1 MKILITGGAG
11 YIGSHT
17 LVEVIR
23 AGHQVV
29 VVDNL
34 INGHAEAIARV
45 GRLTNTYIQL
55 AVGDIRD
62 KLFLE
67 SVFAEFTPDGVIHF
81 AGLKAVGESVENPMA
96 YYDVNVS
103 GSRVLLEVMQSHG
116 CHRIIFSSSAT
127 VYGEP
132 QYLPYDEN
140 HPVAPINPY
149 GRTKLMVEQM
159 LGDWSAAHSERSA
172 ISLRYFNPVGAHPS
186 GLIGENP
193 LGLPNNLM
201 PFIAQVAV
209 GIRSELQIFGD
220 DYGTRDGTGERDYL
234 HVVDLAKA
242 HVLALGALTSQV
254 GHDVINI
261 GTGHGVTVN
270 EIVKAFETAC
280 GHSIKTRIVARRVG
294 DLASS
299 YANSERAQVRLGW
312 RSKLGLADM
321 CKDTW
326 AWQSENPGGYKM
338 EFCD

>member
-29 VVDNL
+29 VVDSL
-34 INGHAEAIARV
+34 VNGHAEAIGRV
-45 GRLTNTYIQL
+45 GRLTNTDVQL

-62 KLFLE
+62 KPFLE
-67 SVFAEFTPDGVIHF
+67 SVFTEFAPDAVIHF
-81 AGLKAVGESVENPMA
+81 AGLKAVGESVENPLA

-103 GSRVLLEVMQSHG
+103 GSRVLLEVMQSH
-116 CHRIIFSSSAT
+116 CCNKIVFSSSAT

-159 LGDWSAAHSERSA
+159 LEDWSAAHPERSA

-186 GLIGENP
+186 GFIGEDP
-193 LGLPNNLM
+193 LGQPNNLM
-201 PFIAQVAV
+201 PFIAQVAI
-209 GIRSELQIFGD
+209 GARSELQIFGD
-220 DYGTRDGTGERDYL
+220 NYETRDGTGERDYL

-242 HVLALGALTSQV
+242 HVLSLTTLVNQV
-254 GHDVINI
+254 GHEVINV
-261 GTGHGVTVN
+261 GTGRGVTVR
-270 EIVKAFETAC
+270 ELVKAFEIAC
-280 GHSIKTRIVARRVG
+280 GHSIKTHIVARRAG

-299 YANSERAQVRLGW
+299 FANNKRAQVRLGW
-312 RSKLGLADM
+312 EAKLSIADM
-321 CKDTW
+321 CRDTW
-326 AWQSENPGGYKM
+326 IWQNQNPDGYQTSGY
-338 EFCD
+338 

>member
-29 VVDNL
+29 VVDSL
-34 INGHAEAIARV
+34 VNGHAEAIGRV
-45 GRLTNTYIQL
+45 GRLTNTDVQL

-62 KLFLE
+62 KPFLE
-67 SVFAEFTPDGVIHF
+67 SVFTEFAPDAVIHF
-81 AGLKAVGESVENPMA
+81 AGLKAVGESVENPLA

-103 GSRVLLEVMQSHG
+103 GSRVLLEVMQSH
-116 CHRIIFSSSAT
+116 CCTKIVFSSSAT

-159 LGDWSAAHSERSA
+159 LEDWSAAHPERSA

-186 GLIGENP
+186 GFIGEDP
-193 LGLPNNLM
+193 LSQPNNLM
-201 PFIAQVAV
+201 PFIAQVAI
-209 GIRSELQIFGD
+209 GARSELQIFGD
-220 DYGTRDGTGERDYL
+220 NYETRDGTGERDYL

-242 HVLALGALTSQV
+242 HVLSLTTLVNQV
-254 GHDVINI
+254 GHEVINV
-261 GTGHGVTVN
+261 GTGRGVTVR
-270 EIVKAFETAC
+270 ELVKAFEIAC
-280 GHSIKTRIVARRVG
+280 GHSIKTHIVARRAG

-299 YANSERAQVRLGW
+299 FANNKRAQVRLGW
-312 RSKLGLADM
+312 EAKLSIADM
-321 CKDTW
+321 CRDSW
-326 AWQSENPGGYKM
+326 IWQSQNPDGYQIS
-338 EFCD
+338 EY

>member
-29 VVDNL
+29 VVDSL
-34 INGHAEAIARV
+34 VNGHAEAIGRV
-45 GRLTNTYIQL
+45 GRLTNTDVQL

-62 KLFLE
+62 KPFLE
-67 SVFAEFTPDGVIHF
+67 SVFTEFAPDAVIHF
-81 AGLKAVGESVENPMA
+81 AGLKAVGESVENPLA

-103 GSRVLLEVMQSHG
+103 GSRVLLEVMQSH
-116 CHRIIFSSSAT
+116 CCTKIVFSSSAT

-159 LGDWSAAHSERSA
+159 LEDWSAAHPERSA

-186 GLIGENP
+186 GFIGEDP
-193 LGLPNNLM
+193 LGQPNNLM
-201 PFIAQVAV
+201 PFIAQVAI
-209 GIRSELQIFGD
+209 GARSELQIFGD
-220 DYGTRDGTGERDYL
+220 NYETRDGTGERDYL

-242 HVLALGALTSQV
+242 HVLSLTTLVNQV
-254 GHDVINI
+254 GHEVINV
-261 GTGHGVTVN
+261 GTGRGVTVR
-270 EIVKAFETAC
+270 ELVKAFEIAC
-280 GHSIKTRIVARRVG
+280 GHSIKTHIVARRAG

-299 YANSERAQVRLGW
+299 FANNKRAQVRLGW
-312 RSKLGLADM
+312 EAKLSIADM
-321 CKDTW
+321 CRDTW
-326 AWQSENPGGYKM
+326 IWQNQNPDGYQTSGY
-338 EFCD
+338 

>member
-29 VVDNL
+29 VVDSL
-34 INGHAEAIARV
+34 VNGHAEAIGRV
-45 GRLTNTYIQL
+45 GRLTNTDVQL

-62 KLFLE
+62 KPFLE
-67 SVFAEFTPDGVIHF
+67 SVFTEFAPDAVIHF
-81 AGLKAVGESVENPMA
+81 AGLKAVGESVENPLA

-103 GSRVLLEVMQSHG
+103 GSRVLLEVMQSH
-116 CHRIIFSSSAT
+116 CCTKIVFSSSAT

-159 LGDWSAAHSERSA
+159 LEDWSAAHPERSA
-172 ISLRYFNPVGAHPS
+172 ISLRYFNPVGAHPA
-186 GLIGENP
+186 GFIGEDP
-193 LGLPNNLM
+193 LGQPNNLM
-201 PFIAQVAV
+201 PFIAQVAI
-209 GIRSELQIFGD
+209 GARSELQIFGD
-220 DYGTRDGTGERDYL
+220 NYETRDGTGERDYL

-242 HVLALGALTSQV
+242 HVLSLTTLVNQLG
-254 GHDVINI
+254 HEVINV
-261 GTGHGVTVN
+261 GTGRGVTVR
-270 EIVKAFETAC
+270 ELVKAFEIAC
-280 GHSIKTRIVARRVG
+280 GHSIKTHIVARRAG

-299 YANSERAQVRLGW
+299 FANNKRAQVRLGW
-312 RSKLGLADM
+312 EAKLSIADM
-321 CKDTW
+321 CRDTW
-326 AWQSENPGGYKM
+326 IWQSQNPDGYQTSGY
-338 EFCD
+338 

>member
-29 VVDNL
+29 VVDSL
-34 INGHAEAIARV
+34 VNGHAEAIGRV
-45 GRLTNTYIQL
+45 GRLTNTDVQL

-62 KLFLE
+62 KPFLE
-67 SVFAEFTPDGVIHF
+67 SVFTEFAPDAVIHF
-81 AGLKAVGESVENPMA
+81 AGLKAVGESVENPLA

-103 GSRVLLEVMQSHG
+103 GSRVLLEAMQSH
-116 CHRIIFSSSAT
+116 CCTKIVFSSSAT

-159 LGDWSAAHSERSA
+159 LEDWSAAHPERSA

-186 GLIGENP
+186 GFIGEDP
-193 LGLPNNLM
+193 LGQPNNLM
-201 PFIAQVAV
+201 PFIAQVAI
-209 GIRSELQIFGD
+209 GARSELQIFGD
-220 DYGTRDGTGERDYL
+220 NYETRDGTGERDYL

-242 HVLALGALTSQV
+242 HVLSLTTLVNQV
-254 GHDVINI
+254 GHEVINV
-261 GTGHGVTVN
+261 GTGRGVTVR
-270 EIVKAFETAC
+270 ELVKAFEIAC
-280 GHSIKTRIVARRVG
+280 GHSIKTHIVARRAG
-294 DLASS
+294 DLASFF
-299 YANSERAQVRLGW
+299 ADNKRAQVKLGW
-312 RSKLGLADM
+312 EAKLSIADM
-321 CKDTW
+321 CRDTW
-326 AWQSENPGGYKM
+326 IWQSQNPDGYQTSGY
-338 EFCD
+338 

>member
-29 VVDNL
+29 VVDSL
-34 INGHAEAIARV
+34 VNGHAEAIGRV
-45 GRLTNTYIQL
+45 GRLTNTDVQL
-55 AVGDIRD
+55 VVGDIRD
-62 KLFLE
+62 KPFLE
-67 SVFAEFTPDGVIHF
+67 SVFTEFAPDAVIHF
-81 AGLKAVGESVENPMA
+81 AGLKAVGESVENPLA

-103 GSRVLLEVMQSHG
+103 GSRVLLEVMQSH
-116 CHRIIFSSSAT
+116 CCTKIVFSSSAT

-159 LGDWSAAHSERSA
+159 LGDWSAAHPERSA

-186 GLIGENP
+186 GFIGEDP
-193 LGLPNNLM
+193 LGQPNNLM
-201 PFIAQVAV
+201 PFIAQVAI
-209 GIRSELQIFGD
+209 GARSELQIFGD
-220 DYGTRDGTGERDYL
+220 NYETRDGTGERDYL

-242 HVLALGALTSQV
+242 HVLSLATLVNQV
-254 GHDVINI
+254 GHEVINV
-261 GTGHGVTVN
+261 GTGRGVTVR
-270 EIVKAFETAC
+270 ELVKAFEIAC
-280 GHSIKTRIVARRVG
+280 GHSIKTHIVARRAG

-299 YANSERAQVRLGW
+299 FANNKRAQVRLGW
-312 RSKLGLADM
+312 EAKLSIADM
-321 CKDTW
+321 CRDSW
-326 AWQSENPGGYKM
+326 IWQSQNPDGYQIS
-338 EFCD
+338 EY

>member
-29 VVDNL
+29 VVDSL
-34 INGHAEAIARV
+34 VNGHAEAIGRV
-45 GRLTNTYIQL
+45 GRLTNTDVQL

-62 KLFLE
+62 KPFLE
-67 SVFAEFTPDGVIHF
+67 SVFTEFAPDAVIHF
-81 AGLKAVGESVENPMA
+81 AGLKAVGESVENPLA

-103 GSRVLLEVMQSHG
+103 GSRVLLEVMQSH
-116 CHRIIFSSSAT
+116 CCTKIVFSSSAT

-159 LGDWSAAHSERSA
+159 LEDWSAAHPERSA

-186 GLIGENP
+186 GLIGEDP
-193 LGLPNNLM
+193 LGQPNNLM
-201 PFIAQVAV
+201 PFIAQVAI
-209 GIRSELQIFGD
+209 GARSELQIFGD
-220 DYGTRDGTGERDYL
+220 NYETRDGTGERDYL

-242 HVLALGALTSQV
+242 HVLSLATLVNQV
-254 GHDVINI
+254 GHEVINV
-261 GTGHGVTVN
+261 GTGRGFTVR
-270 EIVKAFETAC
+270 ELVKAFEIAC
-280 GHSIKTRIVARRVG
+280 GHSIKTHIVARRAG

-299 YANSERAQVRLGW
+299 FANNKRAQVRLGW
-312 RSKLGLADM
+312 KAKLSIADM
-321 CKDTW
+321 CRDTW
-326 AWQSENPGGYKM
+326 IWQSQNPDGYQTSGY
-338 EFCD
+338 

>member
-29 VVDNL
+29 VLDSLV
-34 INGHAEAIARV
+34 NGHAEAIERV
-45 GRLTNTYIQL
+45 GRLTNTDIEL

-62 KLFLE
+62 RPFLE
-67 SVFAEFTPDGVIHF
+67 SVFTEFVPDVVVHF
-81 AGLKAVGESVENPMA
+81 AGLKAVGESVQNPIA

-103 GSRVLLEVMQSHG
+103 GSSVLLEVMQTHD
-116 CHRIIFSSSAT
+116 CHNIVFSSSAT

-159 LGDWSAAHSERSA
+159 LGDWSAAHPERSA

-186 GLIGENP
+186 GFIGEDP
-193 LGLPNNLM
+193 LGQPNNLM
-201 PFIAQVAV
+201 PFIAQVAI
-209 GIRSELQIFGD
+209 GARSELQIFGD
-220 DYGTRDGTGERDYL
+220 NYETRDGTGERDYL

-242 HVLALGALTSQV
+242 HVLSLTTLVNQV
-254 GHDVINI
+254 GHEVINV
-261 GTGHGVTVN
+261 GTGRGVTVR
-270 EIVKAFETAC
+270 ELVKAFEIAC
-280 GHSIKTRIVARRVG
+280 GHSIKTHIVARRAG

-299 YANSERAQVRLGW
+299 FANNKRAQVRLGW
-312 RSKLGLADM
+312 EAKLSIADM
-321 CKDTW
+321 CRDSW
-326 AWQSENPGGYKM
+326 IWQSQNPDGYQIS
-338 EFCD
+338 EY